1 MKKTGIIFLCIA
13 TSLLSCSKDMFRDPA
28 TVTLSDGTYVGT
40 FQRQTLASSLPS
52 AVSLTLSNGNWTG
65 NASMERYPALCS
77 GTYTIG
83 NNQVQFEDTC
93 TWSANFDWTLI
104 LDGTYEI
111 TQYDDT
117 LVLTR
122 QQGNTTVDIYKLKK
136 Q

>member
-1 MKKTGIIFLCIA
+1 
-13 TSLLSCSKDMFRDPA
+13 MFQDPA
-28 TVTLSDGTYVGT
+28 PVNLDNGTYVGT

-52 AVSLTLSNGNWTG
+52 GVTLTLSNGNWTG
-65 NASMERYPALCS
+65 SSYMQKYPALCS
-77 GTYTIG
+77 GTYTTSG
-83 NNQVQFEDTC
+83 SQVQFEDTC
-93 TWSANFDWTLI
+93 TWSADFDWSLK

>member
-1 MKKTGIIFLCIA
+1 
-13 TSLLSCSKDMFRDPA
+13 MFQDPA
-28 TVTLSDGTYVGT
+28 PATLTDGTYIGT
-40 FQRQTLASSLPS
+40 FQRQTLASSTPS
-52 AVSLTLSNGNWTG
+52 AVSLTLANGNWTG
-65 NASMERYPALCS
+65 NSSMEHYPALCS
-77 GTYTIG
+77 GTYSANG
-83 NNQVQFEDTC
+83 SQVQFEDTC
-93 TWSANFDWTLI
+93 TWTSNFDWTLI